1 MKRPYLT
8 VSLLIGAL
16 ALAGISHRAWK
27 AHLNLVT
34 LDVRDM
40 DVRKVVSKIEW
51 QTWEMILVQKD
62 LQGKITLKVNDM
74 PLAEVLG
81 IIADQTSSRWSA
93 YYPLYSSSKSLKN
106 FKKVLRGELD
116 PAEGGWAALQ
126 PRGFRGG
133 RGGGPG
139 GFGGGGPGFGGGGGF
154 FGGAARNDAR
164 LVTLQLAN
172 KDLEFTTLALAR
184 FAQAKVVPE
193 DGTSGNLN
201 VSLTRVPMPKAVAA
215 VAKQVHRNWT
225 EYYALQS
232 WRGFRPTNEWAR
244 TDDSTNGPPFG
255 EDRPWG
261 RRRDGTNDMRANMER
276 QNEIDMAT
284 MTPEELKQA
293 EERRKQFEEMRDLS
307 PEERRARFE
316 QMRNSPGFQQ
326 GRDNRM
332 NNSIKNL
339 TPEQRNDR
347 YKQIAERRL
356 RGQQNGRGGR

>member
-8 VSLLIGAL
+8 VAVLIGAL
-16 ALAGISHRAWK
+16 ALAWISYRAWR

-62 LQGKITLKVNDM
+62 LQGKVTLKVKNM

-106 FKKVLRGELD
+106 FKKVLRGELP
-116 PAEGGWAALQ
+116 PAENGWSALQ
-126 PRGFRGG
+126 SRGFGRGG
-133 RGGGPG
+133 RGGPGGGPG
-139 GFGGGGPGFGGGGGF
+139 GPGGFFGGGGP
-154 FGGAARNDAR
+154 RNDNR
-164 LVTLQLAN
+164 LVTLQLAD
-172 KDLEFTTLALAR
+172 KDVEFATLALGRFSQAR
-184 FAQAKVVPE
+184 VVPE
-193 DGTSGNLN
+193 DGTTGNLN
-201 VSLTRVPMPKAVAA
+201 VSLTHVPMPKAVAT

-225 EYYALQS
+225 EYYALQT

-244 TDDSTNGPPFG
+244 SDDSTNGPPFG

-261 RRRDGTNDMRANMER
+261 RRRDGTNDMRAER
-276 QNEIDMAT
+276 QAEIDLAT

-326 GRDNRM
+326 QRDNRM
-332 NNSIKNL
+332 ASSVKNL
-339 TPEQRNDR
+339 TPEQRVDR
-347 YKQIAERRL
+347 FRQIAERRN
-356 RGQQNGRGGR
+356 RGQGGNRGR